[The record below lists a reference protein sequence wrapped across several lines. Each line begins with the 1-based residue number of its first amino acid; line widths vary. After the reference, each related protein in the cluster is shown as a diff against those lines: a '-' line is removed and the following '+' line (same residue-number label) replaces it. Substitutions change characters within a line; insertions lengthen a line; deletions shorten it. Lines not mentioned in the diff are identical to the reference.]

1 MMFGKVN
8 VQQRIRRLAGVILGG
23 VFILGWLETCDNR
36 LVQFTRYV
44 EPCGTFLANCNP
56 GDFEV
61 SRSEVGD
68 YCIDPACTVPGQCGP
83 EQPLGTI
90 TNLCP

>member
-1 MMFGKVN
+1 MMFGKAN
-8 VQQRIRRLAGVILGG
+8 VQQRLRRLAGVILGG
-23 VFILGWLETCDNR
+23 VFIIGFLETCDNR

-61 SRSEVGD
+61 SRAEIGD
-68 YCIDPACTVPGQCGP
+68 YCVDPTCTVPGQCGP

-90 TNLCP
+90 TDLCP

>member
-1 MMFGKVN
+1 MMFGKADIR
-8 VQQRIRRLAGVILGG
+8 QRLRRLAGLILGG
-23 VFILGWLETCDNR
+23 VFILGFLETCDNR

-44 EPCGTFLANCNP
+44 EPCGTFLANCEP

-61 SRSEVGD
+61 NRADVGD
-68 YCIDPACTVPGQCGP
+68 FCIDPTCTVPGACGD

-90 TNLCP
+90 TDLCP

>member
-1 MMFGKVN
+1 MMFGKADI
-8 VQQRIRRLAGVILGG
+8 QQRVRRLAGLILGG
-23 VFILGWLETCDNR
+23 VFILGFLETCDNR

-44 EPCGTFLANCNP
+44 DPCGTFLAGCEP

-61 SRSEVGD
+61 NRADVGD
-68 YCIDPACTVPGQCGP
+68 FCIDPTCTVPGACGD

-90 TNLCP
+90 TDLCP

>member
-1 MMFGKVN
+1 MMFGKAN
-8 VQQRIRRLAGVILGG
+8 VQQRLRRLAGVILGG
-23 VFILGWLETCDNR
+23 VFIIGFLETCDNR
-36 LVQFTRYV
+36 LIQMTRYV

-61 SRSEVGD
+61 SQAEVGD
-68 YCIDPACTVPGQCGP
+68 YCIDPTCTVPGQCGP

-90 TNLCP
+90 TDLCP